1 MGELHDAAY
10 SGRTAAAK
18 LLLDQ
23 GADMNALASDVYTAL
38 FLAAR
43 RGHTEMIKLLL
54 DRGASINAKS
64 RDGWT
69 ALHVAVQEVAH
80 RWGSSTETIKLLIK
94 NGADVNSRTN
104 SGDTP
109 LSLAEGPLKDNPDA
123 ATILKAHE

>member
-23 GADMNALASDVYTAL
+23 GADINALASDGYTAL

-94 NGADVNSRTN
+94 NGDRKSTRLNS
-104 SGDTP
+104 SHLGI
-109 LSLAEGPLKDNPDA
+109 SYAV
-123 ATILKAHE
+123 